1 MRIITFEL
9 FAVLGLAIGCAL
21 LPALWRTRRSLSQ
34 LFFFS
39 LFWGYLLLVVKLTLF
54 PIYIDPARADAQ
66 LWQFQFNVN
75 LRPLDFSAYFSL
87 RAALREAMLNT
98 LMTIPFGILV
108 PLITPVRG
116 WRVLALVVVFGL
128 GFEAAQLGI
137 SLMVG
142 FPYRVLD
149 ANDVVFNGL
158 GTLTG
163 YVVFRL
169 CAGLYLVVV
178 RARRLRPRRLFAYL
192 QRMALGEP

>member
-21 LPALWRTRRSLSQ
+21 LPALWRARRSLSQ

-75 LRPLDFSAYFSL
+75 LLPLDFSAYFSL

-108 PLITPVRG
+108 PFDYAGTRLARAGTGGSLWVGLRG
-116 WRVLALVVVFGL
+116 CPTGHLVDGRL
-128 GFEAAQLGI
+128 
-137 SLMVG
+137 SL
-142 FPYRVLD
+142 PR
-149 ANDVVFNGL
+149 
-158 GTLTG
+158 
-163 YVVFRL
+163 
-169 CAGLYLVVV
+169 AGC
-178 RARRLRPRRLFAYL
+178 
-192 QRMALGEP
+192 E